1 MRITKPFAL
10 LTVTALCVFLL
21 HVPATAE
28 ERFGPWVYYA
38 PYYFPPEGA
47 CNGHCL
53 SANSFL
59 PTYESPNPPEPN
71 GERPPRPPREARQP
85 TKVSA
90 HRPHAGSPSMDAP
103 PPRQSGS
110 NRFGPIEKP
119 RRAKAGEKED
129 SLKSILRQKSR
140 PADTPDQPSGSSR
153 PQPVSPSAPG
163 QSPRSY

>member
-1 MRITKPFAL
+1 MRYTKAAL
-10 LTVTALCVFLL
+10 VLIVAASFVLL
-21 HVPATAE
+21 LQVPAPAE

-38 PYYFPPEGA
+38 PYYFPPDGT
-47 CNGHCL
+47 CNGLCL
-53 SANSFL
+53 SPSAFL

-85 TKVSA
+85 TKVAA
-90 HRPHAGSPSMDAP
+90 HTPHTGPSSMDAP

-110 NRFGPIEKP
+110 NRFSPIEKP
-119 RRAKAGEKED
+119 RRAKAGEQGE

-140 PADTPDQPSGSSR
+140 PTETPDLPSGSSR

-163 QSPRSY
+163 ERPRSF